1 MAVTPGAVYTDV
13 SRDFPLL
20 KMLSVQVV
28 EDTLSALQS
37 GEEELYCCDMA
48 SCVTKGFIG
57 DPKVVEKEFAGYLPS

>member
-13 SRDFPLL
+13 SRDFPLP

-37 GEEELYCCDMA
+37 AEEELYCCAMA
-48 SCVTKGFIG
+48 SCVTKGFVG
-57 DPKVVEKEFAGYLPS
+57 DPTVVEKEFAGYLPS